1 MSTLNTNTIQGVND
15 PNKVTLPT
23 TVTVGATI
31 LTDGSAGSTTVTGEG
46 GSTTTNIQQGLAKC
60 WASHP
65 HDDVVDDSFNLGSLT
80 DSGTGRYICNF
91 TNNMGNTKYIVP
103 NCGAA
108 YGDSNT
114 SNQIRGGDFVGMNM
128 VAGATDSRAT
138 DHCDVANLVGSNGSA
153 DASASDRDWTM
164 HIFFGDLA

>member
-1 MSTLNTNTIQGVND
+1 MSTLLADTIR
-15 PNKVTLPT
+15 KT
-23 TVTVGATI
+23 
-31 LTDGSAGSTTVTGEG
+31 G
-46 GSTTTNIQQGLAKC
+46 GSLGTDIRIKNTSVYESDGGTSVTQNIVQGLAKC

-108 YGDSNT
+108 YGDSTT
-114 SNQIRGGDFVGMNM
+114 SNQVRGGDFCGLNM
-128 VAGATDSRAT
+128 VGGSTDSRAT
-138 DHCDVANLVGSNGSA
+138 DHCDVACIVGSNGSA
-153 DASASDRDWTM
+153 DGSASDRDWTM